1 MKARNNLTK
10 AVILAA
16 ALGLAPGLHAADL
29 LDIYHQA
36 QKSDPTLRAAEAAYK
51 AALQAK
57 PLASAPL
64 KPQVNL
70 SAGLERHDQTFD
82 DTPASKS
89 AFFNDSTFNRNSYGI
104 RIDQTLYNRSLGK
117 QLKQAN
123 LQIAKAEAEV
133 AAARQDQ
140 IVRVA
145 EAYFNVLSAI
155 DTLNFAQTEKTAI
168 GKQLNQSNERF
179 KVGMIAITD
188 VREAQARYD
197 LAVTQEIDARNQLDI
212 AIENLQVLIGHAPGD
227 LNPLQDAYEPEPLQ
241 PASIDEWVKI
251 ALDNSLALR
260 AANRQLE
267 IARAE
272 IERQRGGHYPV
283 LGLKAEHGV
292 QDDDGGFNEGKS
304 GDTVIGLELKLPL
317 YSGGGVSSRTAQA
330 KANYEQ
336 ALQQV
341 ELQRRE
347 TIRQTRAAYLNAIAG
362 LSRIKALKQALISTE
377 TAHET
382 TEAGFE
388 VGTRTAVDVLLA
400 LRETFRAKQDYARA
414 RYDYILQTFRLK
426 QAAGILSEEDARKI
440 NNWL

>member
-1 MKARNNLTK
+1 
-10 AVILAA
+10 
-16 ALGLAPGLHAADL
+16 
-29 LDIYHQA
+29 
-36 QKSDPTLRAAEAAYK
+36 
-51 AALQAK
+51 
-57 PLASAPL
+57 
-64 KPQVNL
+64 
-70 SAGLERHDQTFD
+70 
-82 DTPASKS
+82 
-89 AFFNDSTFNRNSYGI
+89 
-104 RIDQTLYNRSLGK
+104 
-117 QLKQAN
+117 
-123 LQIAKAEAEV
+123 
-133 AAARQDQ
+133 
-140 IVRVA
+140 
-145 EAYFNVLSAI
+145 
-155 DTLNFAQTEKTAI
+155 
-168 GKQLNQSNERF
+168 
-179 KVGMIAITD
+179 
-188 VREAQARYD
+188 
-197 LAVTQEIDARNQLDI
+197 
-212 AIENLQVLIGHAPGD
+212 
-227 LNPLQDAYEPEPLQ
+227 
-241 PASIDEWVKI
+241 
-251 ALDNSLALR
+251 LDNSLALR